1 MLKIRF
7 IFLSLYLLGF
17 IGISQENTVPD
28 KPQTF
33 VQVYAEKLMTYK
45 YLKNAAFSFYAKDM
59 NTGEVIADYNSKMSL
74 PCASVMKLVTT
85 ATALQ
90 ILGSGYRYK
99 TKITYTGSIDSA
111 NCVLNGDLHIIG
123 GGDPTLG
130 SKFFNKKG
138 RERDFLY
145 EWADTIKAMGIEKIN
160 GRVVADGSIYRYY
173 GAPSGWVWSDMG
185 NYYGAGPNG
194 LTCFDNTLKL
204 QFETGPNAGDSTE
217 IVCTDP
223 YIPSIEIRN
232 YVTAADSKKDNAYV
246 YGAPYSN
253 NWFVAGS
260 IPKARD
266 SFVVKASIPDPEL
279 VMALEMDYAL
289 EESGIDVV
297 YAPITNRE
305 LTGDPTYIK
314 PEVKEIYTHYSP
326 YLGSIINIV
335 NRNSFNLYAEHV
347 LCQLSVNKSGYGSTY
362 NGAQVCKSYWN
373 NKVGAMDLHIT
384 DGSGLSRSN
393 AVSAQ
398 FLVKMLTYL
407 NGKKAGTRLKESM
420 ALAGKRGTMSSMCK
434 GGSGFGRAYGKSGTM
449 TRIKAYAGY
458 VDSKTGKKIAY
469 AMIWNN
475 HNCSTSKIKEYC
487 SNLLNKLASY

>member
-7 IFLSLYLLGF
+7 LILCLTLFIYNGF
-17 IGISQENTVPD
+17 TQENTEPL
-28 KPQTF
+28 KPQNS
-33 VQVYAEKLMTYK
+33 VQIYAEKLMTYK

-59 NTGEVIADYNSKMSL
+59 TSGEVIADYNSKMSL

-99 TKITYTGSIDSA
+99 TKIMYSGSIDSLTG
-111 NCVLNGDLHIIG
+111 VLNGDLHIIG

-130 SKFFNKKG
+130 SRFFTKKG
-138 RERDFLY
+138 HERDFLY
-145 EWADTIKAMGIEKIN
+145 EWADTIKSYGITKIN
-160 GRVVADGSIYRYY
+160 GRVIADGSIYKYD
-173 GAPSGWVWSDMG
+173 GAPSGWVWGDMG

-204 QFETGPNAGDSTE
+204 QFETGPNKGDSTK

-223 YIPSIEIRN
+223 YIPSINIRN

-246 YGAPYSN
+246 FGAPYSN
-253 NWFVAGS
+253 DWYVDGS

-266 SFVVKASIPDPEL
+266 SFVVKASIPDPEFI
-279 VMALEMDYAL
+279 MALEMDYAL
-289 EESGIDVV
+289 EESGIHVA

-305 LTGDPTYIK
+305 LIDDASYVK
-314 PEVKEIYTHYSP
+314 PEVNEIHTNYSP

-335 NRNSFNLYAEHV
+335 NRNSFNLYAEHI

-362 NGAQVCKSYWN
+362 NGAAVCKSYWN
-373 NKVGAMDLHIT
+373 NKVGALDLHMT

-393 AVSAQ
+393 AVSSL

-434 GGSGFGRAYGKSGTM
+434 GGSGYGRAYGKSGTM
-449 TRIKAYAGY
+449 TRVKAYSGY

-475 HNCSTSKIKEYC
+475 HNCSSSKIKEYC
-487 SNLLNKLASY
+487 SALLNKLAAY